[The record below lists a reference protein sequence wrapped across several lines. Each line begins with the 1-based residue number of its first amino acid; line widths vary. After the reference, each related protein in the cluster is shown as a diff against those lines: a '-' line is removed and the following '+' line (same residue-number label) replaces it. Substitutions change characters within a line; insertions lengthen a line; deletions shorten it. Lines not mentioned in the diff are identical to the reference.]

1 MYFRFLYF
9 IGDKVDTKT
18 PTFCLLC
25 PWKESSWVGLDLKL
39 LIALTSFLS
48 SLSLFCLWFP
58 LSLLFVLIPKV
69 PNFPRNF
76 FLLKGPKTLSSCGT
90 S

>member
-25 PWKESSWVGLDLKL
+25 PRKESSWVGLDLKL

-48 SLSLFCLWFP
+48 SLSL
-58 LSLLFVLIPKV
+58 LSVVSFVSSLRSHPQSSQLSQK
-69 PNFPRNF
+69 
-76 FLLKGPKTLSSCGT
+76 FLSP
-90 S
+90 